1 MACNTMFI
9 AIVPAYNEETNIGS
23 VVRSLF
29 SHVDQVVVVDD
40 CSLDRTAEEAQAAGA
55 VVLIHEINRGQ
66 GAALETG
73 HTYAREVGAEYVIH
87 FDGDGQFSPDDIRPA
102 LLHVKKHNADVL
114 LGSRFLD
121 NRSNVPFLKKYLL
134 HPIAK
139 IINRFFGGLYLSDVH
154 NGFRILSRRAL
165 DHIYITQDRM
175 AHATEIPYLVRKHG
189 LKYIEFP
196 VKVTYKEFG
205 QSGLSGVSIIKDLF
219 FDKFIR

>member
-1 MACNTMFI
+1 MFI
-9 AIVPAYNEETNIGS
+9 AIVPAYNEEKNIGS

-29 SHVDQVVVVDD
+29 CHVDQVVVVDD
-40 CSLDRTAEEAQAAGA
+40 CSHDKTAEEAKRAGA

-73 HTYAREVGAEYVIH
+73 HAYAREAGAEYVIH
-87 FDGDGQFSPDDIRPA
+87 FDGDGQFSVDDILPA
-102 LLHVKKHNADVL
+102 LTHLQMHNAEVL

-121 NRSNVPFLKKYLL
+121 KRSNVPFLKKFFI

-139 IINRFFGGLYLSDVH
+139 LINRLFGGLYLSDVH

-165 DHIYITQDRM
+165 HMIKINQDRM
-175 AHATEIPYLVRKHG
+175 AHATEIPYLVRKHD
-189 LKYIEFP
+189 LRYVEFP
-196 VKVTYKEFG
+196 IKVTYKEYG
-205 QSGLSGVSIIKDLF
+205 QSGLSGISIVKDLF